1 MKSLKDKKTIEKIF
15 SDGKKIYTPTI
26 NAKFIS
32 GSPEIMI
39 SVPIRLFKKAVDRN
53 RLKRL
58 IRESVRNKSNDK
70 FSIALI
76 YNSDKIES
84 FDVIEKDVNKIFN
97 NLKLSQ

>member
-1 MKSLKDKKTIEKIF
+1 MKSLKDTKTIEKIF

-26 NAKFIS
+26 NAKFIL

-58 IRESVRNKSNDK
+58 IRESVRNKFNDK

-76 YNSDKIES
+76 YNSSKIES

-97 NLKLSQ
+97 NLKLSE